1 MRFIISSTTLLK
13 SLQTISGVVTSSNSL
28 PILNTFYFKPEGE
41 DLVIT
46 ASDTETTM
54 SIRVS
59 CSMIEEPSE
68 VCIPA
73 KILLETLKT
82 YHETPLTFN
91 VNPNNFQIDIVSE
104 NGRFRLAGQD
114 PEMWPQMP
122 QIENPASVNIQ
133 GHVLV
138 RAINKTLFAT
148 GVDEVRPQMA
158 GVFFQFT
165 PEDAT
170 MVATDAHKMVRIRH
184 LGTHASE
191 TLSFIMP
198 KKPLIQLK
206 STVPADDTEVLI
218 EYNESNARY
227 TFNDIVLI
235 CRLIEGKYPNYEAV
249 IPRNNPIN
257 VIVDR
262 QAIMA
267 SIRRVSIYGNQS
279 THQMRFS
286 VAGQKLMLQAE
297 DIDFQNAANEELPC
311 LHEGEDIEMGFN
323 SKFLLEILSNL
334 ETQNVRFELS
344 SPSRA
349 GLIIPETE
357 EPVEEDLLMLLM
369 PIMVA

>member
-13 SLQTISGVVTSSNSL
+13 SLQTISGVVTTSNTL
-28 PILNTFYFKPEGE
+28 PILNTFYFKPEGD

-54 SIRVS
+54 SIRVTP
-59 CSMIEEPSE
+59 SMMEEPSE

-91 VNPNNFQIDIVSE
+91 VNPNNFQVDIVSE

-122 QIENPASVNIQ
+122 QLDSSAKVFIK

-138 RAINKTLFAT
+138 RGITKTIFAT

-158 GVFFQFT
+158 GVLFQFT
-165 PEDAT
+165 PEEAT
-170 MVATDAHKMVRIRH
+170 IVATDAHKMVRLRH
-184 LGTHASE
+184 LGTHSEE

-198 KKPLIQLK
+198 KKPLNQLK

-227 TFNDIVLI
+227 TFDNIVLT
-235 CRLIEGKYPNYEAV
+235 CRLIEGRFPNYEAV
-249 IPRNNPIN
+249 IPHNNPIA

-262 QAIMA
+262 QALMA

-279 THQMRFS
+279 THQMRF
-286 VAGQKLMLQAE
+286 VVTGQKLLLQAE
-297 DIDFQNAANEELPC
+297 DIDFQNAANEELSC

-323 SKFLLEILSNL
+323 SKFLVEILSNL
-334 ETQNVRFELS
+334 ESQNVRFELS

-349 GLIIPETE
+349 GLIIPENDE
-357 EPVEEDLLMLLM
+357 AGEEDLLMLLM

>member
-1 MRFIISSTTLLK
+1 MRFIISSAALLK
-13 SLQTISGVVTSSNSL
+13 SLQTISGVVTTSNTL
-28 PILNTFYFKPEGE
+28 PILNNFYFKPEGE
-41 DLVIT
+41 DLIIT

-54 SIRVS
+54 SIRVTP
-59 CSMIEEPSE
+59 SMMEEPIE
-68 VCIPA
+68 VCMPA

-82 YHETPLTFN
+82 YHETPLTFT
-91 VNPNNFQIDIVSE
+91 VNPNTFQVDIVSE
-104 NGRFRLAGQD
+104 NGRFKLAGQN

-122 QIENPASVNIQ
+122 QIENQAHVNIK

-138 RAINKTLFAT
+138 RAITKTIFAT
-148 GVDEVRPQMA
+148 GLDEVRPQMA
-158 GVFFQFT
+158 GVLFQFT
-165 PEDAT
+165 PEEAT
-170 MVATDAHKMVRIRH
+170 MVATDAHKMVRMRH
-184 LGTHASE
+184 LGTHSE
-191 TLSFIMP
+191 SSLSFIMP
-198 KKPLIQLK
+198 KKPLMQLK

-227 TFNDIVLI
+227 TFDNIVLT

-249 IPRNNPIN
+249 IPRNNPIQ

-262 QAIMA
+262 AALIA

-279 THQMRFS
+279 THQMRFI
-286 VAGQKLMLQAE
+286 ATGQKLTLQAE
-297 DIDFQNAANEELPC
+297 DVDFENSATEELAC
-311 LHEGEDIEMGFN
+311 LHEGDDIEIGFN

-334 ETQNVRFELS
+334 ETNNIRFELS

-357 EPVEEDLLMLLM
+357 EPTEEDLLMLLM